1 MESLCNGTPA
11 AVGPSAAGI
20 GAKLHAIRRKWQ
32 LSLREVE
39 QRSVRLAKD
48 RNNPSYQISAG
59 WLNRLE
65 REEHEL
71 TVSKLAALSEI
82 YNVPMERLL
91 HSTHSEDQNLVFDPV
106 AQPPDETTLLS
117 PEVSMNSSYLRGIVG
132 NKDCTSEPMIP
143 PGSIVYIDTKNRAI
157 SLRKDWA
164 HEFQRPIYFLKT
176 PHGYV
181 CGWCEMSKDSEWLTV
196 IPHPMSPVGSR
207 RWRYRTEINC
217 VGRVVFVAVRF
228 AEFLPA

>member
-1 MESLCNGTPA
+1 VESLYKGASATA
-11 AVGPSAAGI
+11 GPSAAGI

-39 QRSVRLAKD
+39 QRSVRLARD

-82 YNVPMERLL
+82 YNIPIERLL
-91 HSTHSEDQNLVFDPV
+91 RSTYSADHQDSVFNPV
-106 AQPPDETTLLS
+106 PQPPDETTLLP

-132 NKDCTSEPMIP
+132 KKDRTSEPMIP
-143 PGSIVYIDTKNRAI
+143 PGSIVYIDAKNRAI

-176 PHGYV
+176 PFGYV
-181 CGWCEMSKDSEWLTV
+181 CGWCELNKDSEWLTV
-196 IPHPMSPVGSR
+196 IPHPMSPVGSS
-207 RWRYRTEINC
+207 RWRYRTEAECI
-217 VGRVVFVAVRF
+217 GRVVVVAVRL
-228 AEFLPA
+228 AEF